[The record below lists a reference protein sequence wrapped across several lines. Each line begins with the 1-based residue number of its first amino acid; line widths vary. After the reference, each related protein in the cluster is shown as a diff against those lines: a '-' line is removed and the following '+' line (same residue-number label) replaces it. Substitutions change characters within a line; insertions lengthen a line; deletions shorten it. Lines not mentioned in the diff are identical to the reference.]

1 MTGEYLLNSKIPT
14 MVWGHEE
21 LGTIQGGQSGYA
33 TVTFDTPFPE
43 TPRVVATALT
53 ISGEDASFETTLLRV
68 QEDSFQIKLTN
79 RGQIAKR
86 GWADWIAIL

>member
-1 MTGEYLLNSKIPT
+1 MA
-14 MVWGHEE
+14 WGHAE

-33 TVTFDTPFPE
+33 TVTFDTPFHE
-43 TPRVVATALT
+43 TPRVLATPLT
-53 ISGEDASFETTLLRV
+53 ISSEDASFEVTVIRV
-68 QEDSFQIKLTN
+68 QADSFQIKLTN